1 MGLLFKSSMF
11 SISVLVVFVVSEYS
25 HRFFQ
30 TRVLSRVYTSRK
42 SKEGKG
48 GYGIAESDTVEV
60 LVEIKER
67 TTGKRRGNYRR
78 KAGGNQNDTTLNTSE
93 VDSEDPDN

>member
-1 MGLLFKSSMF
+1 M
-11 SISVLVVFVVSEYS
+11 
-25 HRFFQ
+25 
-30 TRVLSRVYTSRK
+30 LSRVYTSRK

-93 VDSEDPDN
+93 VDSEDPNN